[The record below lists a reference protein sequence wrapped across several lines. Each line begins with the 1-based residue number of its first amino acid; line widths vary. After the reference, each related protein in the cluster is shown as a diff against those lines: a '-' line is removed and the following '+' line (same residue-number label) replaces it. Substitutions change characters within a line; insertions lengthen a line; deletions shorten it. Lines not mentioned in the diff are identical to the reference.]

1 MTETT
6 GTRPV
11 LTASNIAPPLEA
23 TSYAEALDELAAFA
37 VRQPGVTDGERFLR
51 QISAL
56 GAEDTIAIGG
66 GAFLPH
72 LLSDAIDRGVV
83 ALGITSRA
91 LRVPTETG
99 EEARGRLFVLVAA
112 PPDAPGAYLESVATL
127 AALLRQE
134 GVVEAILEAESGEEV
149 AALEAVR
156 SAPRVQKLSVVDV
169 MEPAA
174 QRVYPDMPLDEAARL
189 MVRGRHRGLPVV
201 NRNDEIV
208 GMISEKDLIRDFLP
222 GYLRL
227 FDSGPDDS
235 LGRAVSAK
243 EGAASWAPRRGR
255 EEGSRTVKDVMSKA
269 VLCLPTE
276 ASISEAASIIV
287 NKNVDPLPL
296 TRDGKWV
303 GLISRRSLIRKL
315 LQF

>member
-1 MTETT
+1 MAEATK
-6 GTRPV
+6 TRPV
-11 LTASNIAPPLEA
+11 LTASQIAPPLEA
-23 TSYAEALDELAAFA
+23 TSYAEALDELASFA
-37 VRQPGVTDGERFLR
+37 VRQPGVQDGERFLK

-56 GAEDTIAIGG
+56 GAEDTIAVGG

-72 LLSDAIDRGVV
+72 LRSDAIDRVVV
-83 ALGITSRA
+83 ALGVTSRP

-99 EEARGRLFVLVAA
+99 EEARGRLFVLIAA
-112 PPDAPGAYLESVATL
+112 PPDSAGEYLETVASM
-127 AALLRQE
+127 AALLRSE
-134 GVVEAILEAESGEEV
+134 GVVDEILAAEDEAAI
-149 AALEAVR
+149 AALVSVR
-156 SAPRVQKLSVVDV
+156 AAPRIQKLSVVDV

-174 QRVYPDMPLDEAARL
+174 HRVYPDMPLDEAARL

-222 GYLRL
+222 GYLKL
-227 FDSGPDDS
+227 FDSGAVAAGGTSGLPS
-235 LGRAVSAK
+235 GGPAAGRAA
-243 EGAASWAPRRGR
+243 
-255 EEGSRTVKDVMSKA
+255 GSREAGERLVKDVMSKA

-296 TRDGKWV
+296 TREGRWV